1 MSEFGSCLEVSLLSY
16 SSAIFLSMQSEIE
29 RKFSFPFYNT
39 FASYFVAIIYVLA
52 LIIIN
57 CLEI

>member
-16 SSAIFLSMQSEIE
+16 SFAIFLSMQSEIE
-29 RKFSFPFYNT
+29 NSHFRVYNT
-39 FASYFVAIIYVLA
+39 FASYFLAIIYVLA

-57 CLEI
+57 CFEI